1 MNARRMGGEGQG
13 ETQSDGAAENE
24 PPDKAGGRGGSD
36 RGCGMHQSL
45 PDGSNCL
52 LDAPTRP
59 DGFKVAGGGS
69 SAGTAG
75 GACYY
80 SLKRPPTVKI
90 GRHMPIRAIF
100 AAAGFRVRT

>member
-13 ETQSDGAAENE
+13 ETQSDGAAENQ
-24 PPDKAGGRGGSD
+24 PPDKAGARGGSD
-36 RGCGMHQSL
+36 WGCGMHQSL

-52 LDAPTRP
+52 LDASTRLG
-59 DGFKVAGGGS
+59 GFKVAGADHR
-69 SAGTAG
+69 AGAAG

-80 SLKRPPTVKI
+80 SLKRPPTAKI

-100 AAAGFRVRT
+100 

>member
-52 LDAPTRP
+52 LDASTRLG
-59 DGFKVAGGGS
+59 GFKVAGGGS
-69 SAGTAG
+69 PGRNRGRCVLLFPKTTAH
-75 GACYY
+75 
-80 SLKRPPTVKI
+80 REN
-90 GRHMPIRAIF
+90 RA
-100 AAAGFRVRT
+100 AYADSRNFRCRG